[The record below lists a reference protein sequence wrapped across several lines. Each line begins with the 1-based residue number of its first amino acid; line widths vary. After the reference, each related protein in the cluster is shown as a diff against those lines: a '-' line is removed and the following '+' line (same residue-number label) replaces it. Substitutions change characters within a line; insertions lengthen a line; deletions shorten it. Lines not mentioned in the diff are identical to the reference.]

1 MRVRQIEGKL
11 ALELEGPE
19 KEALWVSLLAL
30 RDHYRTELAELPE
43 PLQRY
48 WVGSVSRESLQGAEG
63 EEAGELLKETRLS
76 WRSERAELVEQWLQ
90 RLRPIP
96 GTGRSGLLLEKEELD
111 IFLSIINDRR
121 LTLAV
126 EHGIGE
132 EEMNRNPLWVSS
144 RALQRALWEI
154 HFLAYLQETLLSFL
168 SGS

>member
-1 MRVRQIEGKL
+1 VRVREIEGKL

-30 RDHYRTELAELPE
+30 RDHYRAELAELPE
-43 PLQRY
+43 PLRRY
-48 WVGSVSRESLQGAEG
+48 WVGSISKESLTGPEA
-63 EEAGELLKETRLS
+63 EEAEELLKETRLA
-76 WRSERAELVEQWLQ
+76 WRSERAELVERWLE
-90 RLRPIP
+90 RTHPVP
-96 GTGRSGLLLEKEELD
+96 GTGRSRLVLERDEVD
-111 IFLSIINDRR
+111 AFLSIINDRR

-144 RALQRALWEI
+144 RSLQRALWEI
-154 HFLAYLQETLLSFL
+154 HFLAYLQEVLLSFL